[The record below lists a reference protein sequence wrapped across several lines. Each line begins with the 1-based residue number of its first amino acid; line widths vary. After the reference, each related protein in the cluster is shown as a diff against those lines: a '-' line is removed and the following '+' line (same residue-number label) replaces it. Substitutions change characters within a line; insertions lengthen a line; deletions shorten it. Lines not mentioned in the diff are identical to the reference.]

1 MAKNTRQATFGGS
14 DGFDSLEDVDW
25 TFEGVDTSYLT
36 HGLHSYPARMIP
48 QIPDMLLTYYKSGGV
63 VSEGDTVYDPF
74 SGSGTTAVEGR
85 LHGLNAEGND
95 INPLACILSRT
106 KSIPLEIP
114 QLKTARDDLLEGL
127 TDNLRSVRTAYEN
140 DALEL
145 DQEPEIRDGWFP
157 EPQLYELWEIRN
169 RIDGIEQAYNNE
181 IARFFRIVLSS
192 VTLDVSY
199 QRNGEYKRYR
209 MPEEKRE
216 EHNPDVYDKFR
227 VKLSKNISMMEEFSS
242 QADHSLSTSIHYA
255 DSRTATTNGDESVA
269 ENSADIV
276 ITSPPY
282 GDHGTTVAYGQFS
295 QDPAI
300 IAGQH
305 GYDEMRSVDKVGLG
319 GAESELEPMESLEEW
334 SPAFGATMDALRE
347 KDGRADDAM
356 DFVRDYYEVMK
367 ETAKVLKPGQPSAWV
382 VANRT
387 MSRINIPTHLI
398 TRELCEH
405 IGYEHEVTLPREIPT
420 KTLPWENA
428 PENVSGT
435 KGDLM
440 ADENIVVLR
449 GPEK

>member
-1 MAKNTRQATFGGS
+1 
-14 DGFDSLEDVDW
+14 
-25 TFEGVDTSYLT
+25 
-36 HGLHSYPARMIP
+36 
-48 QIPDMLLTYYKSGGV
+48 
-63 VSEGDTVYDPF
+63 
-74 SGSGTTAVEGR
+74 
-85 LHGLNAEGND
+85 
-95 INPLACILSRT
+95 
-106 KSIPLEIP
+106 
-114 QLKTARDDLLEGL
+114 
-127 TDNLRSVRTAYEN
+127 
-140 DALEL
+140 
-145 DQEPEIRDGWFP
+145 
-157 EPQLYELWEIRN
+157 
-169 RIDGIEQAYNNE
+169 
-181 IARFFRIVLSS
+181 
-192 VTLDVSY
+192 
-199 QRNGEYKRYR
+199 
-209 MPEEKRE
+209 
-216 EHNPDVYDKFR
+216 
-227 VKLSKNISMMEEFSS
+227 
-242 QADHSLSTSIHYA
+242 
-255 DSRTATTNGDESVA
+255 
-269 ENSADIV
+269 V

-300 IAGQH
+300 IAGRH

-428 PENVSGT
+428 PENVSGH
-435 KGDLM
+435 KRRSNG
-440 ADENIVVLR
+440 
-449 GPEK
+449 